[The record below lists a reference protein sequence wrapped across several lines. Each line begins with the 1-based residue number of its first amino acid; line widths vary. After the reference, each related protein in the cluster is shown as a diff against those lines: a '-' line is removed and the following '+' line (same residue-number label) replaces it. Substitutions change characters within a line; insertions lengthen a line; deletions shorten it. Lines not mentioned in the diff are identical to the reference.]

1 MEYRGKYPY
10 SFVRRNKVYKI
21 FHLNNNNNP
30 TVNHW
35 MFFNFPFHG
44 AGAGPGPNIFFE
56 TGGEDEFPFTNTND
70 IDKDKDYYKILGVD
84 EKSSDDEIKKAYR
97 RMSMLHHP
105 DKNGNTDESKQ
116 MFQELNNAYA
126 ALSDANK
133 RRTYDMMRKGG
144 GGGGFHHFGGGGG
157 GVPPG
162 FPPGIPEELLHMLFG
177 AGLAG
182 GPHHGHGGPGAGPG
196 PRVVF
201 QSFNGRPQQQ
211 HQPQQPHVRVY
222 QVPETII
229 KTVSLT
235 LEQCFNGCSI
245 PLEIDRQVPDNDI
258 IKIERETIHAQ
269 IPKGIL
275 GGDTIILTECG
286 HMNEAGMKGDV
297 RIVINVLQHQVF
309 KVENIDLTIEKTV
322 SLKSAL
328 CGFDFEITHLNGR
341 IFKLANKP
349 GSIIKP
355 GSIKTIPGLGLE
367 KNGETG
373 VLKIKF
379 NVEFPDTLTTE
390 QIAALHNGL

>member
-1 MEYRGKYPY
+1 
-10 SFVRRNKVYKI
+10 
-21 FHLNNNNNP
+21 
-30 TVNHW
+30 
-35 MFFNFPFHG
+35 MFFNFPFGPGH
-44 AGAGPGPNIFFE
+44 GAGPGPNIFFE
-56 TGGEDEFPFTNTND
+56 TGGNFGEDDFPFMNTND

-144 GGGGFHHFGGGGG
+144 GGGGGFHHFGGGGGGGG

-177 AGLAG
+177 AGLG
-182 GPHHGHGGPGAGPG
+182 GGGAHHGHGPG

-201 QSFNGRPQQQ
+201 QSFNNGRPMGAQQ
-211 HQPQQPHVRVY
+211 HQPQPQPQQQQPQPHVRIY

-229 KTVSLT
+229 KTVSMT

-297 RIVINVLQHQVF
+297 RIVINVLQHPVF

-322 SLKSAL
+322 TLKSAL

-379 NVEFPDTLTTE
+379 NVEFPETLTME

>member
-1 MEYRGKYPY
+1 
-10 SFVRRNKVYKI
+10 
-21 FHLNNNNNP
+21 
-30 TVNHW
+30 
-35 MFFNFPFHG
+35 MFFNFPFGPGH
-44 AGAGPGPNIFFE
+44 GPGPNIFFE
-56 TGGEDEFPFTNTND
+56 AGLEDDFSYMNSGGNEL
-70 IDKDKDYYKILGVD
+70 DKDKDYYKILGVD
-84 EKSSDDEIKKAYR
+84 EKSSEDEIKKAYR

-126 ALSDANK
+126 NLSDPHK

-144 GGGGFHHFGGGGG
+144 GVGVGGGGIHPNMFHFGGGGG
-157 GVPPG
+157 GAQG

-177 AGLAG
+177 AGLG
-182 GPHHGHGGPGAGPG
+182 GVHQSHGQGNNSTGPK
-196 PRVVF
+196 VVF
-201 QSFNGRPQQQ
+201 QTFHNGRSPMGAQPQHQHQHQQ
-211 HQPQQPHVRVY
+211 HQPHVRIY

-235 LEQCFNGCSI
+235 LEQCFNGCSF
-245 PLEIDRQVPDNDI
+245 PLEIDRQVPDNEI

-269 IPKGIL
+269 IPKGVQ
-275 GGDTIILTECG
+275 GGDTIILNDCG

-297 RIVINVLQHQVF
+297 HIIINVLQHPTF
-309 KVENIDLTIEKTV
+309 KVENNDLTIEKTV

-349 GSIIKP
+349 GNIIKP

-367 KNGETG
+367 KNGEAG
-373 VLKIKF
+373 SLKIKF
-379 NVEFPDTLTTE
+379 NVEFPDTLTQE
-390 QIAALHNGL
+390 QINALNLGL

>member
-1 MEYRGKYPY
+1 
-10 SFVRRNKVYKI
+10 
-21 FHLNNNNNP
+21 
-30 TVNHW
+30 

-56 TGGEDEFPFTNTND
+56 TAGGGDGGDDFPFTNTND

-157 GVPPG
+157 GGGVPPG

-177 AGLAG
+177 PG
-182 GPHHGHGGPGAGPG
+182 GVHNVHGHGHGHGPG

-201 QSFNGRPQQQ
+201 QSFNGRPPQ
-211 HQPQQPHVRVY
+211 HQPQQQQHQPHVRVY

-235 LEQCFNGCSI
+235 LEQCYNGCSI
-245 PLEIDRQVPDNDI
+245 PLEIERQVPDNDI

-328 CGFDFEITHLNGR
+328 CGFDFEINHLNGR

-379 NVEFPDTLTTE
+379 NVEFPETLTME
-390 QIAALHNGL
+390 QIAVLQSGL

>member
-1 MEYRGKYPY
+1 
-10 SFVRRNKVYKI
+10 
-21 FHLNNNNNP
+21 
-30 TVNHW
+30 
-35 MFFNFPFHG
+35 MFFNFPFGPGH
-44 AGAGPGPNIFFE
+44 GAGPGPNIFFE
-56 TGGEDEFPFTNTND
+56 TGGIGEDDFPFMNTND

-144 GGGGFHHFGGGGG
+144 GGSGGGGGFHHFGGGGGG

-177 AGLAG
+177 AGLG
-182 GPHHGHGGPGAGPG
+182 GGGAHHGHGPG

-201 QSFNGRPQQQ
+201 QSFNNGRPMGAQPQ
-211 HQPQQPHVRVY
+211 HQPQHQPHVRVY

-379 NVEFPDTLTTE
+379 NVEFPETLTME

>member
-1 MEYRGKYPY
+1 
-10 SFVRRNKVYKI
+10 
-21 FHLNNNNNP
+21 
-30 TVNHW
+30 

>member
-1 MEYRGKYPY
+1 
-10 SFVRRNKVYKI
+10 
-21 FHLNNNNNP
+21 
-30 TVNHW
+30 
-35 MFFNFPFHG
+35 MFFNFPFGPGH
-44 AGAGPGPNIFFE
+44 GAGPGPNIFFE
-56 TGGEDEFPFTNTND
+56 TGGNFGEDDFPFMNTND

-157 GVPPG
+157 GGGGVPPG

-177 AGLAG
+177 AGLG
-182 GPHHGHGGPGAGPG
+182 GGGAHHGHGPG

-201 QSFNGRPQQQ
+201 QSFNNGRPMGAQQ
-211 HQPQQPHVRVY
+211 HQPQQQQQQQPHVRIY

-229 KTVSLT
+229 KTVSMT

-297 RIVINVLQHQVF
+297 RIVINVLQHPVF

-322 SLKSAL
+322 TLKSAL

-379 NVEFPDTLTTE
+379 NVEFPETLTME

>member
-1 MEYRGKYPY
+1 
-10 SFVRRNKVYKI
+10 
-21 FHLNNNNNP
+21 
-30 TVNHW
+30 
-35 MFFNFPFHG
+35 MFFNFPF
-44 AGAGPGPNIFFE
+44 GAGPGTGHGPNIFFE
-56 TGGEDEFPFTNTND
+56 TSGDDFGGGDFPFMNAND

-84 EKSSDDEIKKAYR
+84 EKASDDEIKKAYR

-126 ALSDANK
+126 SLSDANK
-133 RRTYDMMRKGG
+133 RRTYDMMRRGG
-144 GGGGFHHFGGGGG
+144 GGGGIGGSAGGQNVFHFGGVGGGGGG
-157 GVPPG
+157 GVGIPSG

-177 AGLAG
+177 GGLGAGA
-182 GPHHGHGGPGAGPG
+182 HHGHGHGHGPG
-196 PRVVF
+196 PKVVF
-201 QSFNGRPQQQ
+201 QAFNNGRPMGAQHQQ
-211 HQPQQPHVRVY
+211 HQPQQPHVRVF

-258 IKIERETIHAQ
+258 VKIERETIHAQ

-275 GGDTIILTECG
+275 GGDTIILNDCG
-286 HMNEAGMKGDV
+286 HMNEVGMKGDI
-297 RIVINVLQHQVF
+297 RIIINVLQHPVF
-309 KVENIDLTIEKTV
+309 KVENIDLAIEKTV
-322 SLKSAL
+322 TLKSAL
-328 CGFDFEITHLNGR
+328 CGFDFEIAHLNGR

-379 NVEFPDTLTTE
+379 NVEFPDTLTLE
-390 QIAALHNGL
+390 QINVLHNGL

>member
-1 MEYRGKYPY
+1 
-10 SFVRRNKVYKI
+10 
-21 FHLNNNNNP
+21 
-30 TVNHW
+30 
-35 MFFNFPFHG
+35 MFFNFPFAPGH
-44 AGAGPGPNIFFE
+44 GPGPNIFFE
-56 TGGEDEFPFTNTND
+56 TGGGGGGGFGSEDDFPVTNAND
-70 IDKDKDYYKILGVD
+70 LDKDKDYYKILGVD
-84 EKSSDDEIKKAYR
+84 EKATDDEIKKAYR

-144 GGGGFHHFGGGGG
+144 GGGGGGGFHHFGGGGGG

-201 QSFNGRPQQQ
+201 QSFHNGRPMGAHQQHQQQ
-211 HQPQQPHVRVY
+211 QPQQQPQQPHVRVY

-258 IKIERETIHAQ
+258 LKIERETIHAQ
-269 IPKGIL
+269 MPKGIM

-297 RIVINVLQHQVF
+297 RIVINVLQHPIF
-309 KVENIDLTIEKTV
+309 KVENIDLTIEKTIP
-322 SLKSAL
+322 LKAAL
-328 CGFDFEITHLNGR
+328 CGFDFEINHLNGR

-379 NVEFPDTLTTE
+379 NVEFPETLTLE
-390 QIAALHNGL
+390 QIAALQNGL

>member
-1 MEYRGKYPY
+1 
-10 SFVRRNKVYKI
+10 
-21 FHLNNNNNP
+21 
-30 TVNHW
+30 
-35 MFFNFPFHG
+35 MFFSFPFG
-44 AGAGPGPNIFFE
+44 PGQGVGPGPNIFFE
-56 TGGEDEFPFTNTND
+56 TSGGGFGEDDFPFMNSAD

-84 EKSSDDEIKKAYR
+84 EKATDDEIKKAYR
-97 RMSMLHHP
+97 RLSMVHHP

-133 RRTYDMMRKGG
+133 RRNYDMMRKGGGGGGG

-157 GVPPG
+157 G

-177 AGLAG
+177 GGLA
-182 GPHHGHGGPGAGPG
+182 HGGPGGPGGGPG
-196 PRVVF
+196 PRFVF
-201 QSFNGRPQQQ
+201 QSFNNGGRPMSAHQQQ
-211 HQPQQPHVRVY
+211 TQQTQQQPHVRVF
-222 QVPETII
+222 QAPETII

-269 IPKGIL
+269 IPKGIM
-275 GGDTIILTECG
+275 GGETIILTECG
-286 HMNEAGMKGDV
+286 HMNEAGMKGDI
-297 RIVINVLQHQVF
+297 RIVINVLQHPVF
-309 KVENIDLTIEKTV
+309 KVENIDLAIEKTI
-322 SLKSAL
+322 SLKAAL
-328 CGFDFEITHLNGR
+328 CGFDFEINHLNGR

-379 NVEFPDTLTTE
+379 NVEFPETLTGE
-390 QIAALHNGL
+390 QITALQNGL